1 MQEPPRKKGVL
12 ARLTA
17 ICRTLTFVQECMEA
31 AGIAPASREASMTAS
46 TCVSDLLI
54 VALGAPIGRIPFG
67 LSCHESNSSR
77 NRRLSS
83 SDPELASP
91 AASLGRRRGARPWLL
106 IRQRDGD
113 QQCCWQVIV
122 WSAF

>member
-1 MQEPPRKKGVL
+1 
-12 ARLTA
+12 
-17 ICRTLTFVQECMEA
+17 MEA

-54 VALGAPIGRIPFG
+54 VGLGSPVGRVPFG
-67 LSCHESNSSR
+67 LSRHEFNPSR

-91 AASLGRRRGARPWLL
+91 AASLGRRRGTRPWLL
-106 IRQRDGD
+106 IRQRDGEFY
-113 QQCCWQVIV
+113 QCWQIMVR
-122 WSAF
+122 SAFY

>member
-1 MQEPPRKKGVL
+1 MP
-12 ARLTA
+12 
-17 ICRTLTFVQECMEA
+17 FVVEA
-31 AGIAPASREASMTAS
+31 AGIAPASREASATAS
-46 TCVSDLLI
+46 TCVADFLI
-54 VALGAPIGRIPFG
+54 VGLGAPIGKVPFG
-67 LSCHESNSSR
+67 LAHHEFNPSR

-113 QQCCWQVIV
+113 QQCCWQVKFR
-122 WSAF
+122 SAFYEAC